1 MTIPA
6 IQTEIFLDEILDEI
20 PFIKEK
26 NPAVPPPVG
35 GSPAGFFCSCPGTC
49 PLIVHGYLLH
59 LFPVHF
65 THVFFQAAP
74 YFVIFMDFTL
84 LQTDL

>member
-26 NPAVPPPVG
+26 NPAVPP
-35 GSPAGFFCSCPGTC
+35 
-49 PLIVHGYLLH
+49 
-59 LFPVHF
+59 
-65 THVFFQAAP
+65 
-74 YFVIFMDFTL
+74 
-84 LQTDL
+84 